1 MLKYLFLILSL
12 ILTGLITYLTPLTII
27 SNWYLLILIFILSYI
42 LFNIL
47 YFIIIYFISL
57 TIDIKKEYTKT
68 TKFHK
73 WILDQTLQLLC
84 ELSRVKIKVVNKE
97 IMPKNQ
103 KYLFVFNH
111 KSNFDPMIQS
121 YIFKKDNLIHISK
134 EENFKIPIAGPFI
147 KRNCYLVIDRE
158 NARNAITTI
167 NKAAN
172 FIKTG
177 YASVGVSPEGTRNK
191 GEGMLPF
198 KPGSF
203 KIAYKSECPIV
214 IASMRNTEMIH
225 KNFPFHRTKVEMRIL
240 KVLNYDE
247 YMMMNTTEIAE
258 KIEKI
263 IADDLNIEIKKGEE

>member
-27 SNWYLLILIFILSYI
+27 TNWYFLILIFILSYI

-97 IMPKNQ
+97 IMPKNK